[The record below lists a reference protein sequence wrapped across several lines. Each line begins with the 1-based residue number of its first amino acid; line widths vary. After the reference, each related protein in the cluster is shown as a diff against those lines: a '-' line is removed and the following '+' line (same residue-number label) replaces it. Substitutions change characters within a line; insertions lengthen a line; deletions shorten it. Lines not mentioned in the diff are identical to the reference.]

1 MVRSALIDPRITP
14 TMFDPGQL
22 LPYGWN
28 DTLSDTFD
36 NYPADGR
43 EPGRVIRVDRGRC
56 DVAAPAGVVRALAGE
71 HTLCTG
77 DWVTL
82 HRHGDELAVA
92 DLLPRRSAIVRAS
105 ASGRSEGQ
113 LLAANVD
120 TVVIAAGLDTAL
132 DLGRI
137 ERLLALVWESGAQ
150 PVVALTKSDT
160 VQDVSLATAEVA
172 AVAPGATVLAVSADT
187 GDGIDVLTAVIDGTV
202 ALIGP
207 SGAGKSTLANALLGE
222 DVLATGRVR
231 EGDHKGRHTTAHR
244 ELLPLPSGGA
254 LIDTPGLRGVGMWD
268 AADGIDKTFPEIE
281 ELAAQCRF
289 ADCSHT
295 AEPGCAVQGVVE
307 RGELPERRLSTVASI
322 SNTIRYVLTLS
333 TTRIGE
339 AAQYLGP
346 SAVRTRTAASEG
358 RLPSR
363 RTGFGGPKL

>member
-14 TMFDPGQL
+14 TMFDSGHL

-36 NYPADGR
+36 SYPDDGR

-82 HRHGDELAVA
+82 HRHGDDIAVA
-92 DLLPRRSAIVRAS
+92 DLFPRRSAIVRSS

-120 TVVIAAGLDTAL
+120 TVVIAAALDTAL

-137 ERLLALVWESGAQ
+137 ERLLALSWESGAQ

-172 AVAPGATVLAVSADT
+172 AVAPGATVVAVSADT
-187 GDGIDVLTAVIDGTV
+187 GDGVDILTAVIDGTV

-207 SGAGKSTLANALLGE
+207 SGAGKSTLANALLGA

-231 EGDHKGRHTTAHR
+231 EGDNKGRHTTAHR

-289 ADCSHT
+289 ADCSHET
-295 AEPGCAVQGVVE
+295 EPGCAVLEAVAG
-307 RGELPERRLSTVASI
+307 GALPERRLASYRKLI
-322 SNTIRYVLTLS
+322 RENGWIASRSDARLRAEREREWKTIARWQRQMY
-333 TTRIGE
+333 R
-339 AAQYLGP
+339 
-346 SAVRTRTAASEG
+346 
-358 RLPSR
+358 SR
-363 RTGFGGPKL
+363 GH

>member
-14 TMFDPGQL
+14 TMFDSGHL

-36 NYPADGR
+36 SYPDDGR

-82 HRHGDELAVA
+82 HRHGDDIAVA
-92 DLLPRRSAIVRAS
+92 DLFPRRSAIVRSS

-120 TVVIAAGLDTAL
+120 TVVIAAALDTAL

-137 ERLLALVWESGAQ
+137 ERLLALSWESGAQ

-160 VQDVSLATAEVA
+160 VHDVSLATAEVA
-172 AVAPGATVLAVSADT
+172 AVAPGATVVAVSADT
-187 GDGIDVLTAVIDGTV
+187 GDGIDILTAVIDGTV

-231 EGDHKGRHTTAHR
+231 EGDNKGRHTTAHR

-289 ADCSHT
+289 ADCSHE
-295 AEPGCAVQGVVE
+295 AEPGCAVQGAVAG
-307 RGELPERRLSTVASI
+307 GELPERRLTSYRKLIRENGWIASRTDARLRAEREREWK
-322 SNTIRYVLTLS
+322 TIARWQRQMY
-333 TTRIGE
+333 R
-339 AAQYLGP
+339 
-346 SAVRTRTAASEG
+346 
-358 RLPSR
+358 SR
-363 RTGFGGPKL
+363 GH